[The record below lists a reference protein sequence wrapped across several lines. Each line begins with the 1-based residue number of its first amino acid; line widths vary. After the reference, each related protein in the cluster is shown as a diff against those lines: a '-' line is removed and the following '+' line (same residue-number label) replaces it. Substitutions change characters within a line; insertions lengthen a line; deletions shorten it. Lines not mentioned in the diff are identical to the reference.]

1 MDLKVGSIFQSG
13 DRTILV
19 FGVSEYTDSFTES
32 KKQSGIGINLET
44 GQVDSVN
51 QYAYPVRSFDDLSET
66 QLETFSHYYP
76 ILRAMLKT
84 STSMV
89 TISGKARSGKD
100 TLADE
105 IVNSRSYKK
114 LPLATPIKQIHSI
127 IYGQLDIKDR
137 SGLILIGETMCE
149 KDPHTWIKIWL
160 REAIKHFTKGDKKK
174 FVISDVRKPSE
185 FTFFKSMGAFSVRII
200 ADEEERRKI
209 IARKDGKEALKHLD
223 DKTESYVD
231 SFDTDMVLY
240 NGYDQK
246 YFEDIGMVLKRLT
259 NEG

>member
-13 DRTILV
+13 DRAILV

-209 IARKDGKEALKHLD
+209 IAKKDGKEALKHLD

>member
-13 DRTILV
+13 DRAVLI
-19 FGVSEYTDSFTES
+19 FGISEYTDPFEN

-51 QYAYPVRSFDDLSET
+51 QYAYRIRSFDDLSET

-76 ILRAMLKT
+76 ILRAMSKT
-84 STSMV
+84 PIV

-114 LPLATPIKQIHSI
+114 LPLATPIKQVHSI

-149 KDPHTWIKIWL
+149 KDPHIWIKVWL
-160 REAIKHFTKGDKKK
+160 REALKHFTKSDKKK

-185 FTFFKSMGAFSVRII
+185 FTFFKSMGAFSVRIV
-200 ADEEERRKI
+200 ADEEGRRKV
-209 IARKDGKEALKHLD
+209 IARKDGKEALNHLD

-246 YFEDIGMVLKRLT
+246 YFEDFGMVLKRLT